1 MEPTGIYSIPLEL
14 IMDPKKMMNPD
25 EVRFFCGRSNPQLA
39 EKICLLNHVPLEK
52 TEVKRFSNDDLY
64 VQLGASV
71 RKREVYIIQSLC
83 PPVDQNLMELLL
95 MLDIARSSGAKEVH
109 AIIPYFSYA
118 RSDKKDAARIS
129 ITGRLVAD
137 LLQTAGA
144 NHVMTMMLHSPQV
157 HGFFRVQTDPL
168 TSRPVFTEYFQG
180 RNLARTIV
188 VAPDIGAAKSAV
200 RFAQGLGN
208 LPVAAG
214 NKERISDT
222 TVRIKGLIGNQIKGH
237 HTAIVYDD
245 EIATGGSVAEISRLL
260 VARGIQEIWVVCTH
274 GVFVAEALKRLAAIP
289 QITEIVAT
297 DTVYIPPQDDASRLR
312 VVTVAPV
319 FAEAIRLNY
328 LGESISHLFAF
339 GGAKGE

>member
-1 MEPTGIYSIPLEL
+1 
-14 IMDPKKMMNPD
+14 MDDQKMMNPD

-39 EKICLLNHVPLEK
+39 EKICLLNRVPLE
-52 TEVKRFSNDDLY
+52 TAAFKRFSNDDLY

-144 NHVMTMMLHSPQV
+144 NHVMAMMLHSPQV
-157 HGFFRVQTDPL
+157 HGFFHIPVDPL
-168 TSRPVFTEYFQG
+168 TSQPVFTAHFQG
-180 RNLARTIV
+180 RDLTDTIV
-188 VAPDIGAAKSAV
+188 VAPDIGAAKTAV
-200 RFAQGLGN
+200 RFAHGLGN
-208 LPVAAG
+208 LPIAAG
-214 NKERISDT
+214 NKERITDT
-222 TVRIKGLIGNQIKGH
+222 TVRIKDLIGDQARGH

-260 VARGIQEIWVVCTH
+260 ISRGVQEIWVVCTH
-274 GVFVAEALKRLAAIP
+274 GVFVGGALKRLAAIP
-289 QITEIVAT
+289 QITEIVTT
-297 DTVYIPPQDDASRLR
+297 DTVYMPPARVIPHLHT
-312 VVTVAPV
+312 VTVAPV

-328 LGESISHLFAF
+328 LGQSISHLFAY
-339 GGAKGE
+339 GVAKGDLPGN

>member
-1 MEPTGIYSIPLEL
+1 
-14 IMDPKKMMNPD
+14 MDAQKMMNPD

-39 EKICLLNHVPLEK
+39 EKICSLNHVPLET
-52 TEVKRFSNDDLY
+52 TEFKRFSNDDLY

-95 MLDIARSSGAKEVH
+95 MLDIARSSGAREVH
-109 AIIPYFSYA
+109 AIIPYYSYA

-157 HGFFRVQTDPL
+157 HGFFRIPADPL

-180 RNLARTIV
+180 RDLAGTIV
-188 VAPDIGAAKSAV
+188 VAPDIGAAKTAV

-222 TVRIKGLIGNQIKGH
+222 TVRIKALIGDQVKGH

-245 EIATGGSVAEISRLL
+245 EIATGGSVVEISKLI
-260 VARGIQEIWVVCTH
+260 VAKGIQEIWVVCTH
-274 GVFVAEALKRLAAIP
+274 GVLVGQSLDRLAAIP
-289 QITEIVAT
+289 QISEIVTT
-297 DTVYIPPQDDASRLR
+297 DTVYIPPEKRIPRLHE
-312 VVTVAPV
+312 VTVAPV

-328 LGESISHLFAF
+328 LGESISHLFAY
-339 GGAKGE
+339 GGEKS

>member
-1 MEPTGIYSIPLEL
+1 MESQ
-14 IMDPKKMMNPD
+14 KMMNPD

-39 EKICLLNHVPLEK
+39 EKICSLNHIPLES
-52 TEVKRFSNDDLY
+52 TEFKRFSNDDLY
-64 VQLGASV
+64 IQLGASV
-71 RKREVYIIQSLC
+71 RKREVYIVQSLC
-83 PPVDQNLMELLL
+83 PPVDQNLMELLI
-95 MLDIARSSGAKEVH
+95 MMDIARSSGAKEVH

-129 ITGRLVAD
+129 ITGRLVAE

-144 NHVMTMMLHSPQV
+144 THVMTMMLHSPQV
-157 HGFFRVQTDPL
+157 HGFFRVPTDPL
-168 TSRPVFTEYFQG
+168 TSQPVFTEYFQG
-180 RNLARTIV
+180 RSLAHTIV
-188 VAPDIGAAKSAV
+188 VSPDIGAAKSAV

-222 TVRIKGLIGNQIKGH
+222 TVRIKALIGNQVKGN

-245 EIATGGSVAEISRLL
+245 EIATGGSVVEISQLL

-274 GVFVAEALKRLAAIP
+274 GVFVGNCLERLAAIP
-289 QITEIVAT
+289 QITEIVTT
-297 DTVYIPPQDDASRLR
+297 DTIHNLSRDRDSRLH

-319 FAEAIRLNY
+319 IAEAIRLNY
-328 LGESISHLFAF
+328 LGESISHLFAY
-339 GGAKGE
+339 GGGKGK

>member
-1 MEPTGIYSIPLEL
+1 
-14 IMDPKKMMNPD
+14 MDPQKMMNPD

-39 EKICLLNHVPLEK
+39 EKICSLNHVPLEAS
-52 TEVKRFSNDDLY
+52 EFKRFSNDDLY

-71 RKREVYIIQSLC
+71 RKREVYIVQSLC

-157 HGFFRVQTDPL
+157 HGFFRVPTDPL

-180 RNLARTIV
+180 RSLARTIV

-214 NKERISDT
+214 NKERVSDT
-222 TVRIKGLIGNQIKGH
+222 TVRIKDLIGDQIKGH
-237 HTAIVYDD
+237 RTAIVYDD
-245 EIATGGSVAEISRLL
+245 EIATGGSVEEISKLL
-260 VARGIQEIWVVCTH
+260 VGRGIQEIWVVCTH
-274 GVFVAEALKRLAAIP
+274 GVLVGRSLERLTAIP
-289 QITEIVAT
+289 EITEIVTT
-297 DTVYIPPQDDASRLR
+297 DTVYIPPEKRIPRLHE
-312 VVTVAPV
+312 VSVAPV

-328 LGESISHLFAF
+328 LGESISHLFAY
-339 GGAKGE
+339 GGETGV